1 MHRIPGKVAG
11 SVAALAAVALLSA
24 CGGNDSTASQT
35 PTLSSSAS
43 AVASATTQAPAPEGH
58 GDHTSTPSEAP
69 ETSATAPEQPQAAP
83 ETTPQSA
90 PASDKDKAF
99 LAELSKNGITPASPD
114 IALTAAGYICS
125 SRATGASDADIAP
138 YVAAIA
144 GTDTAFDQSKMDVNK
159 AAQIYIA
166 AATTTYC

>member
-43 AVASATTQAPAPEGH
+43 AAASATSQAPATGDH
-58 GDHTSTPSEAP
+58 GDHATTSSAAP
-69 ETSATAPEQPQAAP
+69 ETTAAPEQPQAAP
-83 ETTPQSA
+83 ETTPAST

-166 AATTTYC
+166 AATSTYC

>member
-43 AVASATTQAPAPEGH
+43 APAASTQAPAPSADEHGGH
-58 GDHTSTPSEAP
+58 APSSSAAPESSAPEQPAPAP
-69 ETSATAPEQPQAAP
+69 ETSAP
-83 ETTPQSA
+83 SA
-90 PASDKDKAF
+90 PASAKDQAF
-99 LAELSKNGITPASPD
+99 LDELSKNGITPASPD
-114 IALTAAGYICS
+114 IALTAANYICS

-138 YVAAIA
+138 FVAAIA
-144 GTDTAFDQSKMDVNK
+144 GSDANFDESKMDVDK
-159 AAQIYIA
+159 ASQVYIA
-166 AATTTYC
+166 AATSTYC

>member
-35 PTLSSSAS
+35 PTLSTSAS
-43 AVASATTQAPAPEGH
+43 AAASSATQAPAEGH
-58 GDHTSTPSEAP
+58 GDHAPSATAAP
-69 ETSATAPEQPQAAP
+69 ESSAAPEQPQAAP
-83 ETTPQSA
+83 ETTSAAAA
-90 PASDKDKAF
+90 PAAGKDKAF
-99 LAELSKNGITPASPD
+99 LDELAKNGITPADPAS
-114 IALTAAGYICS
+114 ALTAASYICS
-125 SRATGASDADIAP
+125 TKATGASESDMATF
-138 YVAAIA
+138 VAAMA
-144 GTDTAFDQSKMDVNK
+144 GTDPAFDPAKMDVNK